1 MADTVTITRYLWV
14 DVDPAEMGAEIL
26 QSTGNERA
34 LLPWQQATRVSGRA
48 RQSWGEWWKAGHVV
62 RSVVLETENAQRQPR
77 SHTWAPMIMCFRQ

>member
-34 LLPWQQATRVSGRA
+34 LLPWQRATRVSGRA
-48 RQSWGEWWKAGHVV
+48 RQSRDEW
-62 RSVVLETENAQRQPR
+62 
-77 SHTWAPMIMCFRQ
+77 